1 MTASVFECLVRH
13 MSHPFEFLFLLL
25 AFLFFYFQL
34 TSTVSGSSS
43 QNSRAAV
50 NFVRHIRETYE
61 MSGATQFVSAKA
73 KRTENPDLVTVN
85 YIMRHNFVDADSSI
99 TSSSISLSI
108 CDFKAT
114 TTAENVQTPSNHTS
128 HMSLSSP
135 CNPSLVAT
143 LRSETNPVVSHFV
156 DVWYNDVLLK
166 TIDVS
171 NKHGRFYEDQ
181 SFGGLSWS
189 NDNEHIVYIA
199 ERVEYE
205 KANPDTN
212 NSNMLADAGDI
223 TDDIEGA
230 VAGVADPRCYQFE
243 GDWGESYTG
252 MRPPVLVVLN
262 ICSGTANILP
272 PIKGVSPGQPQF
284 LSANGVETDRIIFT
298 GYQYG
303 ARKYGVRYCH
313 NNPSGIYMCN
323 ADGSNLSC
331 IYSGAARSPRVT
343 PSKKGVVFLAH
354 AIGGPHTG
362 RSVVM
367 YFDLIKNESH
377 ILVTEIKRPLES
389 QQTINGTILPK
400 GFPGIYTSTFPNQPW
415 IHIEGYQQQEILAF
429 SSIWHSA
436 EVILTL
442 DINNRMLNLQTP
454 TDNTSSNSL
463 LSINEN
469 LLIRTSST
477 PAQPEVLMVGE
488 VAYDVQSHNVTVY
501 WYPVTQPMTSN
512 ISWQLI
518 PGNIDKDGSPLESI
532 LVYPTKP
539 TYQTRYFWTDDNS
552 ATRPLIVRPHGGPH
566 GVSTIGYNSRIAG
579 LVSLGFSVLLVNYS
593 GSIGYGQD
601 AVLKLIGHLDTA
613 TTSEIHNS
621 VQYIHDNGKA
631 DPLKTLFFGDSFG
644 GYPGAL
650 LAAKFPGF
658 YRGFV
663 FSNPIVNLCEL
674 VMLSDIPNYFWE
686 EIGLGY
692 SFQSPPDLTPEL
704 YARLWQVSPA
714 RLANKVREPVLIL
727 LGAEDRRIPTQQALS
742 YYYRLKT
749 ASVPV
754 ECKVYPNVGHSI
766 SSVEA
771 ERDAF
776 VSTIRFFAASLKR

>member
-1 MTASVFECLVRH
+1 
-13 MSHPFEFLFLLL
+13 
-25 AFLFFYFQL
+25 
-34 TSTVSGSSS
+34 
-43 QNSRAAV
+43 
-50 NFVRHIRETYE
+50 
-61 MSGATQFVSAKA
+61 
-73 KRTENPDLVTVN
+73 
-85 YIMRHNFVDADSSI
+85 
-99 TSSSISLSI
+99 
-108 CDFKAT
+108 
-114 TTAENVQTPSNHTS
+114 
-128 HMSLSSP
+128 MSLSSP
-135 CNPSLVAT
+135 RNPLLVAT
-143 LRSETNPVVSHFV
+143 LRSETSPVR
-156 DVWYNDVLLK
+156 DDVLLK

-171 NKHGRFYEDQ
+171 DKHGHFYEDQ

-199 ERVEYE
+199 EKAEYE

-212 NSNMLADAGDI
+212 NLNMLADAGDI

-230 VAGVADPRCYQFE
+230 VAGVADPRRYQFE

-252 MRPPVLVVLN
+252 IRPPVLVVLN
-262 ICSGTANILP
+262 ISNGTANVLP
-272 PIKGVSPGQPQF
+272 SIKGVSPGQPQF
-284 LSANGVETDRIIFT
+284 LSTNEVETDRIIFT
-298 GYQYG
+298 GYQYA
-303 ARKYGVRYCH
+303 ARKYGVRYCY

-343 PSKKGVVFLAH
+343 PSKRGVMFLAH
-354 AIGGPHTG
+354 AVGGPHTG
-362 RSVVM
+362 RSM
-367 YFDLIKNESH
+367 
-377 ILVTEIKRPLES
+377 
-389 QQTINGTILPK
+389 
-400 GFPGIYTSTFPNQPW
+400 
-415 IHIEGYQQQEILAF
+415 
-429 SSIWHSA
+429 
-436 EVILTL
+436 
-442 DINNRMLNLQTP
+442 TP
-454 TDNTSSNSL
+454 TNNTSSNSL

-469 LLIRTSST
+469 LQVRTNST

-488 VAYDVQSHNVTVY
+488 ATYDVQSHDVKVY
-501 WYPVTQPMTSN
+501 WYPVTQQTRYN
-512 ISWQLI
+512 ISWKLI
-518 PGNIDKDGSPLESI
+518 PGDIDKDGSPLESI

-539 TYQTRYFWTDDNS
+539 THQTRYFWTDGNS

-579 LVSLGFSVLLVNYS
+579 LVILGFSVLLVNYS

-601 AVLKLIGHLDTA
+601 ALLKLIGRLDTA
-613 TTSEIHNS
+613 SSSEIHNS
-621 VQYIHDNGKA
+621 VQHIHDNGKA

-658 YRGFV
+658 YRRFV

-674 VMLSDIPNYFWE
+674 VMLSDISNYFWKE
-686 EIGLGY
+686 LGLEY
-692 SFQSPPDLTPEL
+692 LFQSPPDLTPEL

-714 RLANKVREPVLIL
+714 RLATEVKDPVLIL

-749 ASVPV
+749 ANVPV

-766 SSVEA
+766 SGVEA

-776 VSTIRFFAASLKR
+776 VATVRFFAASLKR